1 MINDIIKEWG
11 EIKGLKEKI
20 EYTAKQRREYQILP
34 LEGENSGVL
43 LALKLTPLSRVKV
56 LIFGQDPYPNPDNAH
71 GLAFSNKN
79 GKIPASLKN
88 IFAEIKRDTGI
99 ENSSGNLSA
108 WAENGVL
115 LLNTA
120 LTFSREN
127 SLKKRFEFWEE
138 VIDDIINRLISRRK
152 PLVIML
158 WGNSANSLKQFPLE
172 KDGEYLKNNILIL
185 RASHPSNMGSA
196 NKTPIM
202 EGRVS
207 AFCGCGHFSKCSSFL
222 KEHGIEPADWH
233 TKPAAFRIKP
243 IQI

>member
-1 MINDIIKEWG
+1 MINDVIKEWG
-11 EIKGLKEKI
+11 EIKGLKEKL
-20 EYTAKQRREYQILP
+20 EHTAKLRGKYQILP

-108 WAENGVL
+108 WAREGVL

-120 LTFSREN
+120 LTFSTEN

-138 VIDDIINRLISRRK
+138 VIDDIINRLILRNK

-172 KDGEYLKNNILIL
+172 QDENYLKNNILIL

-202 EGRVS
+202 EGRVC
-207 AFCGCGHFSKCSSFL
+207 AFCGCGHFSKCSEFL
-222 KEHGIEPADWH
+222 KERGIEPVNWH
-233 TKPAAFRIKP
+233 TELRASQMKLI
-243 IQI
+243 